1 MVGKGE
7 KVNPILGLAFFCFMN
22 PKIGK
27 VNTMASKKS
36 KKITILSKPI
46 ETKPINISDIVA
58 EVDIQSRTALSPRL
72 VEEYSDDL
80 GLGALFPPVD
90 VFYDGTYYFLTDGF
104 HRFNAHK
111 QSGKKTITANIHKGG
126 RRDAILFSVGVNATH
141 GLRRSNDDKRK
152 AVLKLLNDEEWVKM
166 SDGEIAK
173 HCAVSQPFVSG
184 LRKELTQNGFESHPV
199 RKGADGREIDVTNIG
214 KKGGQDETDEDDEM
228 EEFELDVSGLMPE
241 KSAKKDTDKGD
252 EEPITKDDV
261 RVSEV
266 INEIIGQLTELQ
278 KLKPDAEHQSE
289 SNQKAIAKLL
299 DKLKQKWLQFNIL
312 MKDLL

>member
-1 MVGKGE
+1 
-7 KVNPILGLAFFCFMN
+7 
-22 PKIGK
+22 
-27 VNTMASKKS
+27 
-36 KKITILSKPI
+36 
-46 ETKPINISDIVA
+46 
-58 EVDIQSRTALSPRL
+58 VDIQSRTALSPRL

-90 VFYDGTYYFLTDGF
+90 VFFDGTYYFLTDGF

-111 QSGKKTITANIHKGG
+111 QSGKKTIEANIHKGN

-152 AVLKLLNDEEWVKM
+152 AVFKLLNDDEWVKM

-173 HCAVSQPFVSG
+173 HCAVSQPFVSS
-184 LRKELTQNGFESHPV
+184 LRKELTQNGFESNPV

-214 KKGGQDETDEDDEM
+214 KKGGQDETDEDDELV
-228 EEFELDVSGLMPE
+228 EFELDVSDIQPG
-241 KSAKKDTDKGD
+241 KIKTDDQNDGED
-252 EEPITKDDV
+252 EESATQGLKPTLT
-261 RVSEV
+261 VSDV

-289 SNQKAIAKLL
+289 SDKKAIVKLL
-299 DKLKQKWLQFNIL
+299 DKLKQKWLQSNIL
-312 MKDLL
+312 MKDLFY

>member
-1 MVGKGE
+1 M
-7 KVNPILGLAFFCFMN
+7 GLAFFCFMN

-27 VNTMASKKS
+27 VKTMASKKS

-58 EVDIQSRTALSPRL
+58 EVDIQSRTALNSRL
-72 VEEYSDDL
+72 IEEYSDDL

-111 QSGKKTITANIHKGG
+111 QSGKKTIEANIHKGS

-152 AVLKLLNDEEWVKM
+152 AVFKLLNDDEWVKM

-173 HCAVSQPFVSG
+173 HCSVSQPFVSG
-184 LRKELTQNGFESHPV
+184 LRKELTQNGFESNPV

-214 KKGGQDETDEDDEM
+214 KKGGQDETDEDDDM

-241 KSAKKDTDKGD
+241 K
-252 EEPITKDDV
+252 TKRNDS
-261 RVSEV
+261 RRGTMRNPSQRMMSEF
-266 INEIIGQLTELQ
+266 QM
-278 KLKPDAEHQSE
+278 S
-289 SNQKAIAKLL
+289 
-299 DKLKQKWLQFNIL
+299 
-312 MKDLL
+312 

>member
-1 MVGKGE
+1 
-7 KVNPILGLAFFCFMN
+7 
-22 PKIGK
+22 
-27 VNTMASKKS
+27 MASKIS
-36 KKITILSKPI
+36 KKTRTLSKPI

-58 EVDIQSRTALSPRL
+58 EVDIQSRTALNSRL
-72 VEEYSDDL
+72 VDEYTDDL

-111 QSGKKTITANIHKGG
+111 QSGKKTIEANIHLGS

-152 AVLKLLNDEEWVKM
+152 AVFKLLNDEEWVKM

-173 HCAVSQPFVSG
+173 HCSVSQPFVSG
-184 LRKELTQNGFESHPV
+184 LRKELIQNGFESHPV

-214 KKGGQDETDEDDEM
+214 KKAETDEPELEDDDM
-228 EEFELDVSGLMPE
+228 EEFELDVSGLIPE
-241 KSAKKDTDKGD
+241 KTKRDIQDEDDD
-252 EEPITKDDV
+252 EEPNRKDPKHV
-261 RVSEV
+261 GKVSEV